1 MLASGGFWQL
11 LAAAEAWGHERSGNL
26 SMGRPRTVWKEQ
38 RNNLMLFQMAYIKAK
53 CFRVGYNLFYL
64 VRLLVSV
71 NLKIDYRC
79 AVSRL
84 R

>member
-1 MLASGGFWQL
+1 
-11 LAAAEAWGHERSGNL
+11 
-26 SMGRPRTVWKEQ
+26 MGRPRNVSKEH
-38 RNNLMLFQMAYIKAK
+38 RNNLMLFQRAYIKAK
-53 CFRVGYNLFYL
+53 GFRAGYNLFSL

-84 R
+84 S